1 MLVGGAEGDT
11 HVGPSRNV
19 ERLLFGVAKRLLT
32 VGKDLLLFG
41 LAKRLLTVGKK
52 RLLFGVATRF
62 LTVGKKRLLFEV
74 AKRLLTVGL
83 SALGAGRLTLGELT
97 IGAKVVMVR
106 FSDEPVKGLQ
116 EKKSIFTDPVCL
128 RL

>member
-1 MLVGGAEGDT
+1 MDDGSTFGAPTGDTKRLLVGGVEGDT

-19 ERLLFGVAKRLLT
+19 ERLLFG
-32 VGKDLLLFG
+32 
-41 LAKRLLTVGKK
+41 
-52 RLLFGVATRF
+52 
-62 LTVGKKRLLFEV
+62 V

-106 FSDEPVKGLQ
+106 FSDEPVKGL
-116 EKKSIFTDPVCL
+116 
-128 RL
+128 